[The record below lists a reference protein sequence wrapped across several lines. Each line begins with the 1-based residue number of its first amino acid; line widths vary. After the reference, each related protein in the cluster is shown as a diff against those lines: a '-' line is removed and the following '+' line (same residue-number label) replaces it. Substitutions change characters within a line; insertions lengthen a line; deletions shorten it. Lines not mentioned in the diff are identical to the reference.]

1 MKKKQSRKECLPTP
15 EDLGSRWKT
24 PKRRDLQKEILK
36 WGLGGVEPGFQ
47 SHRWIAFTC
56 APTADPVL
64 ASHDQSMVQAMTQ
77 RFPYITSKHIPLP
90 IFKSVHTDHFSLI
103 RKPFFFITKK
113 KNEKRNLLPFGG
125 CSVSIV
131 CWRLSSICSGWEN

>member
-1 MKKKQSRKECLPTP
+1 VENSKKEGSP
-15 EDLGSRWKT
+15 E
-24 PKRRDLQKEILK
+24 RDPSPVVVTLK

-47 SHRWIAFTC
+47 SLRRIAFTC

-90 IFKSVHTDHFSLI
+90 IFKT
-103 RKPFFFITKK
+103 
-113 KNEKRNLLPFGG
+113 
-125 CSVSIV
+125 VST
-131 CWRLSSICSGWEN
+131 LTTFL